1 MEVLEQFLE
10 LKSLGNVGKRSPMRC
25 CEDLLSLL
33 SLSEEQTNSLMK
45 RIDNGEVQDVAYYAQ
60 YLVKKVKKGVI
71 CRKQFM

>member
-45 RIDNGEVQDVAYYAQ
+45 RIDNREVHDVAYYAQ

-71 CRKQFM
+71 YRKQFM

>member
-45 RIDNGEVQDVAYYAQ
+45 RIDNGEVHDVAYYAQ
-60 YLVKKVKKGVI
+60 YLVENE
-71 CRKQFM
+71 RKE